1 MTFFNKFYLAGG
13 SYKNKS
19 IGTNVNTTIGD
30 WSILS
35 DAYYSEN
42 GKTLNDEKGKTTDE
56 SMENFSIGFKAKG
69 SVGNIVP
76 PYTPVIYYLEILPKV
91 DDDAFIVLW
100 DRQGKRI
107 SSLSFAKLIQDQ
119 ADAGNNLNFI
129 IGGAY
134 GAASEVSQKSDL
146 ILSASD
152 LTLPHRLFKIFL
164 VEQIY
169 RASAIN
175 TNHPYHK

>member
-1 MTFFNKFYLAGG
+1 MKCKIISISHKPSDWEKKAIQFYSKQLPNHFQF
-13 SYKNKS
+13 SSIEVKPSSQKS
-19 IGTNVNTTIGD
+19 MSRETI
-30 WSILS
+30 LQ
-35 DAYYSEN
+35 SE
-42 GKTLNDEKGKTTDE
+42 G
-56 SMENFSIGFKAKG
+56 A
-69 SVGNIVP
+69 
-76 PYTPVIYYLEILPKV
+76 EILKHI

-175 TNHPYHK
+175 RNHPYHK